1 MQSDT
6 PAPRGGWVG
15 VQWGML
21 IRDLVAALDRIAPF
35 RFAEPW
41 DKVGLLLGAPADTL
55 GGPILLTIDLT
66 ESVLDEA
73 IGLGGGGAGGAGAI
87 VAYHP
92 PIFEPL
98 ARLTDRSAAERIIL
112 RAARAGLAMLSP
124 HTALDAVPGGV
135 CDWLCEG
142 LSTTSPDGKIHG
154 DCRALVPLAQHHHP
168 LTPHPSTHEVKIVT
182 FVPATHLDTVRN
194 ALATAG
200 AGIIGHYRVCS
211 FSTPGTGTFLGDP
224 GTNPAVG
231 ESGTLQAIAEVRLE
245 MVCSHAALPLALQ
258 TLRRFHP
265 YEEPAIDVVPLV
277 PQPVRNVGAG
287 RRLSLDRPATVPE
300 LAARL
305 RAFLHSPVRY
315 ADAAHGAPV
324 KVVGVCA
331 GSGGE
336 LADKLRPEGC
346 EVFVTGE
353 LSHHKTLALVNA
365 GVSVILGEHTGTERG
380 YLPRLADKLVAALPG
395 VDVVV
400 SKADRDPLTLA

>member
-1 MQSDT
+1 M
-6 PAPRGGWVG
+6 GGGVGAGSGGVGVGVGVG

-41 DKVGLLLGAPADTL
+41 DNVGLLLGDPADAL
-55 GGPILLTIDLT
+55 GGPVLLTIDLT

-73 IGLGGGGAGGAGAI
+73 LAQRAGAV

-98 ARLTDRSAAERIIL
+98 ARLTDRSAAERIIV

-142 LSTTSPDGKIHG
+142 LSAPAADGKIHG
-154 DCRALVPLAQHHHP
+154 DCRALVPLAQHPLP
-168 LTPHPSTHEVKIVT
+168 LTQEVKITT
-182 FVPATHLDTVRN
+182 FVPASHLDTVRN

-211 FSTPGTGTFLGDP
+211 FSTPGTGTFLGEP

-231 ESGTLQAIAEVRLE
+231 ASGTLQSVAEVRLE
-245 MVCSHAALPLALQ
+245 MVCAHAALPLALQ

-277 PQPVRNVGAG
+277 PQPVRDVGAG

-365 GVSVILGEHTGTERG
+365 GISVILGEHTGTERG